1 MIYMCMFIY
10 YTRKAHRHI
19 RPQAYAAQF
28 GTPPSWDIVAQLIAV
43 PLNDSIGCS
52 ASKRINLSV

>member
-1 MIYMCMFIY
+1 MYIY

-19 RPQAYAAQF
+19 RTQAYAAQA
-28 GTPPSWDIVAQLIAV
+28 GTPPSRDNVAQLIAV